1 MRENLP
7 MKFKNMSTRIR
18 EGQGF
23 IAALDQS
30 GGSTPKALAQYGID
44 EDAYSTPDE
53 MFDLVHEMRSRIIT
67 SPAFSGDR
75 IIGAILFEMT
85 MDRDIC
91 GVPTAQYLWDEKNV
105 VPFLKI
111 DQGLEQA
118 ENQVQLM
125 KPVPDLDD
133 LLARAKSL
141 GVFGT
146 KARSVI
152 SGANQNAIS
161 NIVSQQ
167 FELGRR
173 VLNCG
178 LVPILEP
185 EVTITIPDK
194 AEAENLLLDALL
206 KELETLS
213 HDQEVMIKVSL
224 PTVDNKYRQLIDHPR
239 VLRVVALSG
248 GYPREQANQI
258 LARNTGLIASF
269 SRGLTAGLEA
279 QQSASEF
286 DSKLNH
292 AVQSIY
298 DATISL

>member
-1 MRENLP
+1 

-167 FELGRR
+167 FELGRQ
-173 VLNCG
+173 VLNGG

-185 EVTITIPDK
+185 EVTITIPNK
-194 AEAENLLLDALL
+194 AEAEDLLLNAMLDG
-206 KELETLS
+206 LESLS
-213 HDQEVMIKVSL
+213 QDQDVIIKVSL
-224 PTVDNKYRQLIDHPR
+224 PTVDNHYRQLIDHPR
-239 VLRVVALSG
+239 VMRVVALSG
-248 GYPREQANQI
+248 GHTRDDANQI
-258 LARNTGLIASF
+258 LARNAGMIASF
-269 SRGLTAGLEA
+269 SRGLSEGLSA
-279 QQSASEF
+279 QQSDEDFNSGLTRAI
-286 DSKLNH
+286 
-292 AVQSIY
+292 QSIY
-298 DATISL
+298 DATVSG